1 MNAFLLIP
9 VDERSSLCMIN
20 IETLLDSLL
29 VIIRTAAF
37 LTAVNQASHQLILRN
52 SQLNHRSD
60 LMTTLRKHLLQ
71 SLSLWSG
78 TWETIEDYT
87 SVILTEAIVYTCED
101 VDHQL
106 VWNQLTIVDIT
117 LSCLTKFCT
126 VLDFVTKYVTCRN
139 VTETILLDHLV
150 ALCAFTCT
158 WSAENYDIFHFY
170 LNICIKYLCC
180 VRNLTIFINPLLPL
194 WRQKN
199 CKNNSKEN
207 CYNA

>member
-1 MNAFLLIP
+1 
-9 VDERSSLCMIN
+9 
-20 IETLLDSLL
+20 
-29 VIIRTAAF
+29 
-37 LTAVNQASHQLILRN
+37 
-52 SQLNHRSD
+52 
-60 LMTTLRKHLLQ
+60 MTTLRKHLLQ

-78 TWETIEDYT
+78 TWETVEDYT

-101 VDHQL
+101 VNHQL

-126 VLDFVTKYVTCRN
+126 VLDFVTKYITCRN

-170 LNICIKYLCC
+170 LNIYKIFMLC
-180 VRNLTIFINPLLPL
+180 
-194 WRQKN
+194 QKLN
-199 CKNNSKEN
+199 
-207 CYNA
+207 YIY